1 MISNIQNIPV
11 VWETSKIFHLHEK
24 YPKYFICMRNKW
36 TMNLTTHDC
45 LNLRI
50 FRQGEHCICSGNGL
64 AMSALYPEMRWGV
77 LLMCCSPTFLD
88 YSAFW
93 MKILVRWESLS
104 FKILPLE
111 VSSTTLCVNKIDKD
125 WIQNPANIFRLAFSP
140 PRLHQTGPDI
150 FATMVAA
157 NRKLPIHLFC
167 LFIPFLPGKT
177 SESWPWWH
185 LSALHY
191 CNLVMGRVTFKSS
204 SLCRKISLSFS
215 YPSLVQLCFPLEHHH
230 SIYFVNIIT
239 QYIFHHH
246 YQHIFR
252 TSHHSKYI
260 SAWLL

>member
-1 MISNIQNIPV
+1 
-11 VWETSKIFHLHEK
+11 
-24 YPKYFICMRNKW
+24 
-36 TMNLTTHDC
+36 MNLTTHDC

-111 VSSTTLCVNKIDKD
+111 VSPTTPCVNKIDKD

-140 PRLHQTGPDI
+140 PIAQYLCNYGCGKQETAYSP
-150 FATMVAA
+150 F
-157 NRKLPIHLFC
+157 FC

-177 SESWPWWH
+177 SESWSWWP

-191 CNLVMGRVTFKSS
+191 CNLVIGRVTFKSS

-215 YPSLVQLCFPLEHHH
+215 FPSLVQLCFPLEHHH

-246 YQHIFR
+246 Y
-252 TSHHSKYI
+252 
-260 SAWLL
+260 

>member
-93 MKILVRWESLS
+93 MKILARWESLS

-140 PRLHQTGPDI
+140 PI
-150 FATMVAA
+150 A
-157 NRKLPIHLFC
+157 PIWPRYLCNHGCGKQETAYSPF
-167 LFIPFLPGKT
+167 FLPLHPFSPWKDLRVLVLVT
-177 SESWPWWH
+177 SFCI
-185 LSALHY
+185 ALLQS
-191 CNLVMGRVTFKSS
+191 CNREG
-204 SLCRKISLSFS
+204 
-215 YPSLVQLCFPLEHHH
+215 
-230 SIYFVNIIT
+230 NI
-239 QYIFHHH
+239 QV
-246 YQHIFR
+246 
-252 TSHHSKYI
+252 
-260 SAWLL
+260 

>member
-36 TMNLTTHDC
+36 TTYLSTLHTHDYP
-45 LNLRI
+45 NLRI

-93 MKILVRWESLS
+93 MKILVRWESVEEKSLS

-111 VSSTTLCVNKIDKD
+111 VSPTTPCVNKIDKD

-140 PRLHQTGPDI
+140 PI
-150 FATMVAA
+150 A
-157 NRKLPIHLFC
+157 PIWSRYLCNYGCGKQETAFS
-167 LFIPFLPGKT
+167 PFLPLLPFSPWK
-177 SESWPWWH
+177 ESWSWWP
-185 LSALHY
+185 LSALH
-191 CNLVMGRVTFKSS
+191 
-204 SLCRKISLSFS
+204 
-215 YPSLVQLCFPLEHHH
+215 
-230 SIYFVNIIT
+230 
-239 QYIFHHH
+239 
-246 YQHIFR
+246 
-252 TSHHSKYI
+252 
-260 SAWLL
+260 

>member
-1 MISNIQNIPV
+1 
-11 VWETSKIFHLHEK
+11 
-24 YPKYFICMRNKW
+24 MRNKW

-111 VSSTTLCVNKIDKD
+111 VSPTTPCVNKIDKD

-140 PRLHQTGPDI
+140 PI
-150 FATMVAA
+150 A
-157 NRKLPIHLFC
+157 PIWPRYLCNYGCGKHLF
-167 LFIPFLPGKT
+167 LPLHPFSPWKDLRVLVLVT
-177 SESWPWWH
+177 SFCI
-185 LSALHY
+185 ALLQS
-191 CNLVMGRVTFKSS
+191 CNGEGNILV
-204 SLCRKISLSFS
+204 
-215 YPSLVQLCFPLEHHH
+215 
-230 SIYFVNIIT
+230 
-239 QYIFHHH
+239 
-246 YQHIFR
+246 
-252 TSHHSKYI
+252 
-260 SAWLL
+260 

>member
-1 MISNIQNIPV
+1 
-11 VWETSKIFHLHEK
+11 
-24 YPKYFICMRNKW
+24 MRNKW
-36 TMNLTTHDC
+36 TTYLTTHDC

-111 VSSTTLCVNKIDKD
+111 VSPTTPCVNKIDKD

-140 PRLHQTGPDI
+140 PIAPIWPRYLCNHGCGKQET
-150 FATMVAA
+150 AY
-157 NRKLPIHLFC
+157 LPFFC

-191 CNLVMGRVTFKSS
+191 CNLVMGRVTF
-204 SLCRKISLSFS
+204 
-215 YPSLVQLCFPLEHHH
+215 
-230 SIYFVNIIT
+230 
-239 QYIFHHH
+239 
-246 YQHIFR
+246 
-252 TSHHSKYI
+252 
-260 SAWLL
+260 